1 MLPGELF
8 CNENAR
14 KELLVSMNDYQ
25 YMSVTVILKRITN
38 FISCVHSSQCSFLN
52 ASYLTEKPP
61 QQVHQ
66 QVVLAAK
73 LARIVLERIDKC

>member
-1 MLPGELF
+1 MFFFE
-8 CNENAR
+8 C
-14 KELLVSMNDYQ
+14 
-25 YMSVTVILKRITN
+25 VI
-38 FISCVHSSQCSFLN
+38 FDW
-52 ASYLTEKPP
+52 KPP